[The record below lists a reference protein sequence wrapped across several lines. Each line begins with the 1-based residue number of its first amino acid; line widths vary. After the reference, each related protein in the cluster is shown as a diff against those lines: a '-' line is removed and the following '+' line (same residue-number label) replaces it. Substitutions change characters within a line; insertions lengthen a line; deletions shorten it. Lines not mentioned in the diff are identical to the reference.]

1 MRDLCATSLAEERPS
16 AVFYHVLISGLIS
29 LTSQTVSELQDFSVM
44 NVDGIMRLRSNLD
57 AQKHVFV
64 LSVAT

>member
-1 MRDLCATSLAEERPS
+1 MSLAEERPS

-44 NVDGIMRLRSNLD
+44 NADGKTHLRSNLN

-64 LSVAT
+64 LAMAV